1 MGASNEL
8 PESEELD
15 ALYDRFLIRRQV
27 AQVSSAQL
35 PTLARLAAGN
45 PLPDMAP
52 PSSDGNGASAAPVD
66 ADQLQMDDFRCPYER
81 TVGKLNLLNGREL
94 RVQFVII
101 LSISM
106 FLCYWRYLFVACEE
120 RAAIIFMEEF
130 RYSMDAYQSKKMS
143 SIGPHNL
150 WCNKTC

>member
-52 PSSDGNGASAAPVD
+52 PSSDGNGAAPVD
-66 ADQLQMDDFRCPYER
+66 ADQLQMDDFRCPYELIFG
-81 TVGKLNLLNGREL
+81 TLELLNGRES
-94 RVQFVII
+94 RVLFVFI
-101 LSISM
+101 LSTLVS
-106 FLCYWRYLFVACEE
+106 LCYWRHLSVAHEE
-120 RAAIIFMEEF
+120 RAAIPAIEEF
-130 RYSMDAYQSKKMS
+130 RYSMDRPA
-143 SIGPHNL
+143 
-150 WCNKTC
+150 

>member
-45 PLPDMAP
+45 PMPAMAP
-52 PSSDGNGASAAPVD
+52 PSADGNGAAPSSREAAE
-66 ADQLQMDDFRCPYER
+66 LSMDDFRCSASTHRPSACHSYE
-81 TVGKLNLLNGREL
+81 VHAIN
-94 RVQFVII
+94 
-101 LSISM
+101 IS
-106 FLCYWRYLFVACEE
+106 
-120 RAAIIFMEEF
+120 
-130 RYSMDAYQSKKMS
+130 
-143 SIGPHNL
+143 
-150 WCNKTC
+150 